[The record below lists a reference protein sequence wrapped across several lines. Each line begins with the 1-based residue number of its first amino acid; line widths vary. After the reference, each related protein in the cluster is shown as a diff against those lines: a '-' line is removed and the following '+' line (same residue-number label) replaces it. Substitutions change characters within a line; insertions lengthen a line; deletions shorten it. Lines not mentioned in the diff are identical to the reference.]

1 MILFNDLIRDIDVRT
16 EYDALSQRYMFEP
29 LGLSEDELTAQLKEK
44 IVAAANELREICN
57 VPGAALGVEI
67 KANGVALDIPE
78 EASHGSVAGLE
89 AAVKEYIVHEAKYL
103 WWQDVDAR
111 VANGSARRLL
121 RGNVQQK
128 YAELFPKP
136 ELVKREYEMEFVP
149 EGKWVMK

>member
-16 EYDALSQRYMFEP
+16 EYDALSQQYMFEP
-29 LGLSEDELTAQLKEK
+29 LGLSEEELNAQKKDK
-44 IVAAANELREICN
+44 IVAAVNTIPEICK
-57 VPGAALGVEI
+57 VPGAALSVEI
-67 KANGVALDIPE
+67 NANGVAFDIPE
-78 EASHGSVAGLE
+78 EACHEKVEGLK
-89 AAVKEYIVHEAKYL
+89 AAIKEYIVHEAKYL

-111 VANGSARRLL
+111 VANGSARTLL

-136 ELVKREYEMEFVP
+136 ELVKREYEMVFVP